1 MSGSCLDECVGLLL
15 VGADYYY
22 SRSYI
27 HSYWELVNPIA
38 WPCARSFDGWEY
50 LGQSGGIDNGAEEKG

>member
-1 MSGSCLDECVGLLL
+1 LLL